1 MDQPLETPTSPKRRA
16 KFLVGGA
23 LLAVAVPLL
32 IVWALSRP
40 GAASFYVT
48 VSEAKARGV
57 TSQDYRVNGTVV
69 AGSIERDGLVTTFVV
84 TDGRSDMAVST
95 DRPLPDTFKD
105 ESEVV
110 VKGDL
115 EGSTFVATEVLAKC
129 PSKFKA
135 KRAA

>member
-1 MDQPLETPTSPKRRA
+1 MDQSLETTTSPKRRA

-23 LLAVAVPLL
+23 LLVVAVPVL
-32 IVWALSRP
+32 IVWALGRP

-69 AGSIERDGLVTTFVV
+69 PGSIERDGLVTTFRV
-84 TDGRSDMAVST
+84 TDGDTEMAVST